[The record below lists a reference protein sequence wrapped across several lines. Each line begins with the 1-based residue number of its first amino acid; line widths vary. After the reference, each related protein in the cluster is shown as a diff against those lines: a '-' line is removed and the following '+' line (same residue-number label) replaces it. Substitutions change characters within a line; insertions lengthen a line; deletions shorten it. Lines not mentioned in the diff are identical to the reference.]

1 MTGYISPQSASSP
14 ITANLRRDEIV
25 SLQTTDN
32 NSTQQQRVLQIG
44 GAIPLVFGVYESS
57 TDTGGVWL
65 TPPAARYGIQY
76 DESSDDFFSFGLIIS
91 DGEVPRIPISDIYKG
106 ALSFNTLLSPSV
118 STTFGGLATVG
129 FDYTL
134 TFLEAGSPTVGTP
147 GGFNVSSLSSS
158 LPSTSFTSPFKN
170 IVFPP
175 AGGPLHYEKT
185 VESAQSQT
193 LLFGV
198 DVAIIDNFTIGV
210 FDFNDQPI
218 QVTVNFWVGNT
229 LIQAVNTRNSF
240 ELYELT
246 NVGSQIPQ
254 GSGSLIAT
262 FTLPE
267 AANVYYR
274 LAWKEWIYTAPSP
287 DYSPGTPPINSG
299 IGLFPGS
306 GGTFGGMTTLAVTGG
321 YVNGTDQSF
330 LSQQIRCFIR
340 NGVIV
345 DKVLGG
351 SGSSSSFPD
360 LAYYLLKRTGSVVEQ
375 LIDLP
380 SFQAAAT
387 FNEQIGLPFN
397 GVLSNSVNLRD
408 YLTSVSQY
416 YLLRFVQSGGK
427 YMLKPL
433 LPLAADGSLDVGAIT
448 PVATFNNAN
457 IVAGSY
463 AKEYTPTDSL
473 RPFCALMSWRAQT
486 SAVFSQSQVT
496 EVRYEGF
503 AVDGPFEQYDMD
515 EFCTDSRH
523 AEAIGTYIIS
533 TRRYVT
539 NTVSFQ
545 TTSNSSGLLPTDV
558 IEVVWSYESQGV
570 TRETTDLYQVD
581 SILEDQQGVYRI
593 QATHF
598 PTDATGR
605 SLVALDVQNVL
616 STALPALEAPLLG
629 LQASF
634 FDFEDGESQP
644 GVFGLDTRST
654 LQAFSG
660 GKSAET
666 AFAYPDIKFTNA
678 FPDPN
683 AFYYMWSWRSYN
695 SGSFQYHTFF
705 GIRDVANG
713 AGFDIITASSTN
725 ILFVGSGSPQVIGT
739 DTSVA
744 NSWNHYFIQLNWV
757 NGNQDRPEISLW
769 INGALVANVII
780 SPSTPYSP
788 PAGTNAAL
796 GDFRVARDGNTI
808 GGTKYYDYCFG
819 GTADTPLVPMN
830 QPTIVPADIEA
841 QLDAAAPDPVAAAT
855 RFSFEA
861 SEAQVGVYGGAQRV
875 STRAFDGVISA
886 ISSNPTLQDIQLYF
900 QNAFPFPERP
910 YYSWSVRIYNNV
922 VSSKIAT
929 LFVIAGQ
936 LSEGNQPYGW
946 RLAARGGGQNLGD
959 PTIIRLQLGDGIGGT
974 VDSNLGIIT
983 IPGDQWNHYY
993 VQLYFP
999 NGTNNTPI
1007 ISLWFNGVLVGTSSG
1022 TEPYDYPRQT
1032 NGPNPLTKADFQT
1045 PFSQYSSQFPN
1056 PGFAYA
1062 YYDYCFGATLSSPL
1076 VAMNAPTINP
1086 SAIEAALFGLTS

>member
-44 GAIPLVFGVYESS
+44 GAIPLVFGVYEPS

-91 DGEVPRIPISDIYKG
+91 DGEVPRISISDIYKG

-129 FDYTL
+129 FDYSL
-134 TFLEAGSPTVGTP
+134 TYLQAGSPTVGTP
-147 GGFNVSSLSSS
+147 GSYTVSTLSSF
-158 LPSTSFTSPFKN
+158 LPRGSSSPPDV
-170 IVFPP
+170 VFPP
-175 AGGPLHYEKT
+175 FGGLLHYKKT
-185 VESAQSQT
+185 INSTGLQILS
-193 LLFGV
+193 FGS
-198 DVAIIDNFTIGV
+198 DVAVADNFTVGV
-210 FDFNDQPI
+210 FDFNNQPI
-218 QVTVNFWVGNT
+218 QLTVDFWAGNT
-229 LIQAVNTRNSF
+229 LIQAVSTRNSF

-246 NVGSQIPQ
+246 SVGTQIPQ
-254 GSGSLIAT
+254 GSGPLLAT

-274 LAWKEWIYTAPSP
+274 LSWKEWIYSAPSP
-287 DYSPGTPPINSG
+287 DYVAGTPPINSTLA
-299 IGLFPGS
+299 LFPGS
-306 GGTFGGMTTLAVTGG
+306 GGTFSGMTTLAVTGG
-321 YVNGTDQSF
+321 YVNGTDQSYPP
-330 LSQQIRCFIR
+330 QQIRCFVR

-351 SGSSSSFPD
+351 RESSSSFVD

-380 SFQAAAT
+380 SFEIAAT
-387 FNEQIGLPFN
+387 FNQQIGLPFN

-416 YLLRFVQSGGK
+416 YLLRFVQAGGK

-433 LPLAADGSLDVGAIT
+433 LPLTADGSIETGTIT
-448 PVATFNNAN
+448 PVATFSSAN

-463 AKEYTPTDSL
+463 SKQYTPTDSL
-473 RPFCALMSWRAQT
+473 RPFCALMSWRSQT

-570 TRETTDLYQVD
+570 TKETTDLYQVD
-581 SILEDQQGVYRI
+581 SIFEDQQGVYRI
-593 QATHF
+593 EATHF
-598 PTDATGR
+598 PTDSTGR

-616 STALPALEAPLLG
+616 LTALPALEAPLLG

-644 GVFGLDTRST
+644 GVFDLDTRST

-713 AGFDIITASSTN
+713 AGFDIRTAGSTN
-725 ILFVGSGSPQVIGT
+725 ILFVGSGGPQVIGT

-744 NSWNHYFIQLNWV
+744 NSWNHYFVQINWV

-769 INGALVANVII
+769 INGALVANVVI

-855 RFSFEA
+855 KFSFEF
-861 SEAQVGVYGGAQRV
+861 SEAQIGVYGVSQRV
-875 STRAFDGVISA
+875 STQAFDGVISA
-886 ISSNPTLQDIQLYF
+886 RTNSLTRGIEIFF
-900 QNAFPFPERP
+900 QNAFLFPELS
-910 YYSWSVRIYNNV
+910 YYSWSIRIYNELSTDPV
-922 VSSKIAT
+922 PVIAP
-929 LFVIAGQ
+929 LFTIAGQ
-936 LSEGNQPYGW
+936 RSSNGFDFYGPGW
-946 RLAARGGGQNLGD
+946 MLQTAPSVDNTTTVQLYFNNL
-959 PTIIRLQLGDGIGGT
+959 TKEALG
-974 VDSNLGIIT
+974 SIT
-983 IPGDQWNHYY
+983 IPAEQWNHYY
-993 VQLYFP
+993 VQLYWP
-999 NGTNNTPI
+999 NGTDNAPVV
-1007 ISLWFNGVLVGTSSG
+1007 SLWFNGTLVGTSTITSNYSPPSG
-1022 TEPYDYPRQT
+1022 SF
-1032 NGPNPLTKADFQT
+1032 GPAPITKADFQT
-1045 PFSQYSSQFPN
+1045 PTLFYNSAVAN
-1056 PGFAYA
+1056 RALV
-1062 YYDYCFGATLSSPL
+1062 YYDYCFGATLENPL